1 MKLVIHIGTEK
12 TGTSSLQ
19 LWGAQNRQPLQE
31 AGVYYSKLLG
41 EVDHRKASV
50 YPLTHGVSDD
60 GFERYNISNNDEF
73 TAFKTQLELDFKNEV
88 EFAKSLNCSHF
99 IVSSEHLHSRIITKE
114 MVESV
119 KALFAPH
126 FSDDDMQILCYVRP
140 QADLFQSRLSVG
152 VRNLT
157 HSKAEVENLWKN
169 ESVYFNYYDLWQRWA
184 AVFSHVTF
192 KPFNKHKNVIED
204 LANILGISLS
214 DYTTP
219 ARVNEKLDYRMGLIG
234 FNLRNVIR
242 TISMKK
248 ELLNLYFEQIECKE
262 PITISRALASKI
274 NAFYR
279 ESNIA
284 FCKANSHFLLTD
296 IEADFKKFAVEGSA
310 DKMFEENETI
320 AFLVQILIRNYC
332 DINLLHC
339 DNEFLK
345 IERALARGNVKN
357 AAGFKLKLLSL
368 LAKFDDM
375 NFESKYNLKHV
386 SAKVDS
392 IKTKLQTVK
401 V

>member
-1 MKLVIHIGTEK
+1 MKLIIHIGTEK

-214 DYTTP
+214 NYALP

-234 FNLRNVIR
+234 FNLRNTAK

-262 PITISRALASKI
+262 PITLSRAMAADI
-274 NAFYR
+274 NAFYY
-279 ESNIA
+279 ESNVKL
-284 FCKANSHFLLTD
+284 CNENSEFLLTD
-296 IEADFKKFAVEGSA
+296 VEADLNKFPVEGTA
-310 DKMFEENETI
+310 EKMFEQSESIE
-320 AFLVQILIRNYC
+320 FLIQILIRNYC
-332 DINLLHC
+332 EINLLNLE
-339 DNEFLK
+339 NEITK
-345 IERALARGNVKN
+345 MERAKARGNINNAKN
-357 AAGFKLKLLSL
+357 FRARANNY
-368 LAKFDDM
+368 LAKFDNMTFD
-375 NFESKYNLKHV
+375 NKYRLKPIGV
-386 SAKVDS
+386 
-392 IKTKLQTVK
+392 KLDTLKRQLQSVK
-401 V
+401 L